1 MEKLWTRTSD
11 MAGAPSVIGGSV
23 TTMVAP
29 QGHDVQCAPCCSP
42 PPLVLGQLLR
52 RDVVAVS
59 E

>member
-1 MEKLWTRTSD
+1 